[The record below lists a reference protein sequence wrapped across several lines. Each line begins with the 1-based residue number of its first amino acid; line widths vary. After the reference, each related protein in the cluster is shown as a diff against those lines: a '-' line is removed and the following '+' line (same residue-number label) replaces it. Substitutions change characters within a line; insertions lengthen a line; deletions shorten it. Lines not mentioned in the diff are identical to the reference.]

1 MTPAVLRA
9 WQSKGDGEMSN
20 CWNNIALRRSLFV
33 ITCATVTLLTACE
46 RLPLWRTYSAEG
58 LEAFANGDV
67 ARAEHFLAAAVRDA
81 ERHGSND
88 FRVAI
93 TLTILAGY
101 YRTLE
106 RYSEAEPLYER
117 ALSVAESRWAPN
129 HPRIAHVLENY
140 SLLLSQTDRVNEA
153 ALMAGRA
160 AAIRRS
166 QAN

>member
-1 MTPAVLRA
+1 MNTFQHKLL
-9 WQSKGDGEMSN
+9 
-20 CWNNIALRRSLFV
+20 LRRSLFA
-33 ITCATVTLLTACE
+33 ITCAAVTLLTACE
-46 RLPLWRTYSAEG
+46 KLPLWRTYSAAG
-58 LEAFANGDV
+58 LEAFASGEV
-67 ARAEHFLAAAVRDA
+67 AKAEHFLTAAVRDA

>member
-1 MTPAVLRA
+1 MKPEVLRA
-9 WQSKGDGEMSN
+9 WRSKGYERMSN
-20 CWNNIALRRSLFV
+20 CFNNFVSRRSLLA
-33 ITCATVTLLTACE
+33 ITCVTVALLTACE

-58 LEAFANGDV
+58 LEAFANGDA
-67 ARAEHFLAAAVRDA
+67 ARAEHFLTAAVEDA

-117 ALSVAESRWAPN
+117 ALGVAESRWAPD

-140 SLLLSQTDRVNEA
+140 SLLLSQTGRVNEA